1 MTVVDNLK
9 KLNLYLLSFI
19 RFLLLVF
26 FFTQLDKLFYNIRI
40 YNGIIK
46 TTSLNYRVNWFDMIM
61 TNLTILIIFTIIS
74 IHILSL
80 IYSEINFSL
89 SMGLAVVFKYSIN
102 TLIILIGIIILRENS
117 TIYNIIVVL
126 FVIASLTTFNLWY
139 RDLYKLVGDSD
150 MLFFSLTYLNS
161 TNRMKKWKIFKIDKQ
176 NLKYII
182 LNIIFVGIP
191 HTYTFIQTHN
201 KLKNTK
207 Q

>member
-89 SMGLAVVFKYSIN
+89 SMGLAVMFKYSIN

-176 NLKYII
+176 SLKYII

-207 Q
+207 